1 MALGGGG
8 GIGAC
13 RAGARPRP
21 SRSTCSSCGGLRG
34 IFDTGAGAIPCPGD
48 DMDMIVPDDRGV
60 RNVHRDGG
68 VRTMGCGDVF
78 VVDQF
83 R

>member
-1 MALGGGG
+1 
-8 GIGAC
+8 
-13 RAGARPRP
+13 
-21 SRSTCSSCGGLRG
+21 
-34 IFDTGAGAIPCPGD
+34 
-48 DMDMIVPDDRGV
+48 MIVPDDRGV

>member
-1 MALGGGG
+1 MVVVAASAHVERVLDLGLVVAHVVVVEGSE
-8 GIGAC
+8 A
-13 RAGARPRP
+13 
-21 SRSTCSSCGGLRG
+21 SLTLVLE
-34 IFDTGAGAIPCPGD
+34 AIPCPGD

-68 VRTMGCGDVF
+68 VRTMGCGDVV